1 MANVKGRP
9 VSPMVA
15 ALRDLI
21 KGNPEITPDE
31 CRAALPDFDISDQN
45 VYTTRLWYKKENG
58 LTKSPEEKA
67 IAVLGQTQEL
77 VNILGDNREAVFTCL
92 QELGVNTKPA
102 ERLIEGFKSHLT
114 MPAAPAKKNK
124 KEVAA

>member
-15 ALRDLI
+15 ALREMI
-21 KGNPEITPDE
+21 KSNPEVTPDE
-31 CRAALPDFDISDQN
+31 CRAALPEFEITDQN

-77 VNILGDNREAVFTCL
+77 VNILGENREAVFACL
-92 QELGVNTKPA
+92 TELGVNCKPA
-102 ERLIEGFKSHLT
+102 ERLIEGFKAHLT
-114 MPAAPAKKNK
+114 LPTTTKKNK
-124 KEVAA
+124 KEAA